1 MVKNQLARTGDL
13 RDWDSIPGS
22 GRTPGEGTG
31 NTLVFLPR
39 DSHGQNCL
47 ADYSPQGGKERDT
60 TKVTELARMHKVNTA
75 LGLFL
80 LNFGA

>member
-39 DSHGQNCL
+39 DSHGQRSLVGCRPWGRTE
-47 ADYSPQGGKERDT
+47 SDT
-60 TKVTELARMHKVNTA
+60 TEAT
-75 LGLFL
+75 
-80 LNFGA
+80 